1 MEGQEGA
8 DPAGQEQPSN
18 GPAEHAGKMRY
29 NFRTKANSV
38 GNMPAKC
45 SSGTKWHF
53 ACGARMTLISL
64 IVHAVELELGAVCH
78 AGPLACLD
86 NSHHGELR
94 FRLLQQTPTDL
105 LCIVSS
111 LQCWPYRL
119 CTSKPMSSWRQ
130 TSQML
135 WDATRCG
142 TKMSS
147 RPASGQVLSALCW
160 LLTMTLLMPSAQSEY
175 QVQ

>member
-18 GPAEHAGKMRY
+18 GPAEHAGKMRF

-38 GNMPAKC
+38 SNMPAKC

-94 FRLLQQTPTDL
+94 FRLLQQNSDRSAVHCLKPSVLALQVVYIKAYVKLEANIANVVGCNQMRYQNVLTSRIRTGA
-105 LCIVSS
+105 IS
-111 LQCWPYRL
+111 LVLAPDND
-119 CTSKPMSSWRQ
+119 TA
-130 TSQML
+130 
-135 WDATRCG
+135 DAIR
-142 TKMSS
+142 
-147 RPASGQVLSALCW
+147 
-160 LLTMTLLMPSAQSEY
+160 SE
-175 QVQ
+175 